1 MCLCVPVLECA
12 YECSIHRRP
21 EEGAGSL
28 GAGVTGYCELPEGR
42 VGNQTEVLCR
52 NSMCS

>member
-1 MCLCVPVLECA
+1 MQYAQRL
-12 YECSIHRRP
+12 

-28 GAGVTGYCELPEGR
+28 GAGVTGYCELPEGH